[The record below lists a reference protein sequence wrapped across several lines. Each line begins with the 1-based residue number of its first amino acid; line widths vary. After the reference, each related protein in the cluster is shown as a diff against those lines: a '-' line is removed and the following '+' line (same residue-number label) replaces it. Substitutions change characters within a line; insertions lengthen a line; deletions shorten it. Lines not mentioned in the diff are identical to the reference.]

1 MNMNEFAIKV
11 AEKEGGKININIA
24 QIKEIL
30 AIANDL
36 VDNCLYTIVNW
47 K

>member
-1 MNMNEFAIKV
+1 MNEFAVKV
-11 AEKEGGKININIA
+11 AEKEGGKTNVDIA

-30 AIANDL
+30 RIANDL